1 MLKKR
6 DNKAMKSRTAKSL
19 KTRIAPEPAKA
30 VRRKS
35 SKLIDPVRSAR
46 AVLQTEID
54 GLVKLRSSIN
64 QNFVQ
69 AVETI
74 ARMKQGPA
82 PGRLIVAGIGKSGHV
97 ARKIAATM
105 ASTGTPAYY
114 IHPGEASHGDLGMIT
129 PQDVILLLSNSG
141 ENAELSDM
149 IHFAGRHDIFLIAVT
164 SNPASTLAKHA
175 DLSLILPKSPEACPN
190 GLAPTTSTTMM
201 IALGDAL
208 AVALLE
214 RMGLT
219 PAQFKAF
226 HPGGKL
232 GRKLMTVA
240 DLMIPLK
247 DMPLL
252 HDKAKMDQAILVLS
266 SKNLGAVVIIDEQKK
281 LRGIITDGDLKRHM
295 GPGMLAKP
303 VTEVMSTKPRSIA
316 MDALGVEALD
326 IMTKKPGHYLTS
338 LLVMDKTSLVG
349 MIRLQ
354 DCLQA
359 GLV

>member
-1 MLKKR
+1 MAAKKR
-6 DNKAMKSRTAKSL
+6 ENKAMKAVKAKKTATKP
-19 KTRIAPEPAKA
+19 TPIQ
-30 VRRKS
+30 
-35 SKLIDPVRSAR
+35 SALG
-46 AVLQTEID
+46 VLQTEID
-54 GLVKLRSSIN
+54 GLQKLKSSID
-64 QNFVQ
+64 
-69 AVETI
+69 
-74 ARMKQGPA
+74 ARFTKAIEVIEAMKAGSS

-114 IHPGEASHGDLGMIT
+114 IHPGEASHGDLGMISE
-129 PQDVILLLSNSG
+129 QDVILLLSNSG

-149 IHFAGRHDIFLIAVT
+149 IHFARRYGIFLIAIT
-164 SNPASTLAKHA
+164 SNAGSTLAKHA
-175 DLSLILPKSPEACPN
+175 DLCLMLPKAPEACPN

-201 IALGDAL
+201 MALGDAL

-219 PAQFKAF
+219 PEQFKAF

-232 GRKLMTVA
+232 GRKLMAVA
-240 DLMIPLK
+240 ELMVPLNQ
-247 DMPLL
+247 MPLL
-252 HDKAKMDQAILVLS
+252 DEKAKMDKAILVLS
-266 SKNLGAVVIIDEQKK
+266 EKNLGAVVIVDSTKK

-295 GPGMLAKP
+295 GPDMLAKP
-303 VTEVMSTKPRSIA
+303 VIAVMSKKPRTI
-316 MDALGVEALD
+316 DAGALAVEALD
-326 IMTKKPGHYLTS
+326 IMTKKQGQYLTS
-338 LLVMDKTSLVG
+338 LLVTDKGQLAG